1 MRHWT
6 CFVGLL
12 FFASGLF
19 PAAQAAA
26 SEAPFCGDEGIWI
39 QILGAGGPEL
49 HDGDAGPS
57 YLLWID
63 NQARLL
69 IDPAPGSS
77 ARFDE
82 AGAAFEDLDAIV
94 FSQLSVNHGADF
106 PAFIDGSRFHERT
119 RSLPVLGPEGGS
131 PIGLSTFI
139 ERLIGPDGAY
149 PELADFLTPQSR
161 GGYRL
166 SVRGVP
172 ATGRRRWAGFGNERL
187 RLAAIPV
194 HHGDVP
200 TLAWRVEAKG
210 FSVVFAGDFS
220 NRKNVMAEFA
230 ADADALVV
238 SHAEPEHA
246 RGEAL
251 DRNATPSQIGRI
263 AERAAARMVILG
275 HRMNRTRGRES
286 QSREAIEAHYGGALI
301 FADDLECWGL

>member
-1 MRHWT
+1 MRHRMI
-6 CFVGLL
+6 VAALL
-12 FFASGLF
+12 FCAPLTF
-19 PAAQAAA
+19 A
-26 SEAPFCGDEGIWI
+26 SEAPYCGDEGVWI

-63 NQARLL
+63 NRARLL
-69 IDPAPGSS
+69 INAAPGAS

-82 AGAAFEDLDAIV
+82 AGAKFEDLDAILL
-94 FSQLSVNHGADF
+94 SQLSVHHAVDF
-106 PAFIDGSRFHERT
+106 PAFIDGSRFHSRT

-131 PIGLSTFI
+131 AIGLSTFV
-139 ERLIGPDGAY
+139 ERLIGPNGAY
-149 PELADFLTPQSR
+149 PELADFLTVKSR

-172 ATGRRRWAGFGNERL
+172 ATGRRRWAQFGTEEL
-187 RLAAIPV
+187 QLAAIPV
-194 HHGDVP
+194 HHGNVP
-200 TLAWRVEAKG
+200 TLAWRVETQGLSA
-210 FSVVFAGDFS
+210 VFAGDFS

-246 RGEAL
+246 RGEAR
-251 DRNATPSQIGRI
+251 DRNVTPGQIGRI
-263 AERAAARMVILG
+263 AERAAARMLILG

-286 QSREAIEAHYGGALI
+286 QSREAIEANYGGALI

>member
-1 MRHWT
+1 MRYRMI
-6 CFVGLL
+6 VAALL
-12 FFASGLF
+12 FCAPLTF
-19 PAAQAAA
+19 A
-26 SEAPFCGDEGIWI
+26 SEAPYCGDEGVWI

-63 NQARLL
+63 NRARLL
-69 IDPAPGSS
+69 INAASGAS

-82 AGAAFEDLDAIV
+82 AGAKFEDLDAILL
-94 FSQLSVNHGADF
+94 SQLSVHHAVDF
-106 PAFIDGSRFHERT
+106 PAFIDGSRFHSRT

-131 PIGLSTFI
+131 AIGLSTFV
-139 ERLIGPDGAY
+139 ERLIGPNGAY
-149 PELADFLTPQSR
+149 PELADFLTVKSR

-172 ATGRRRWAGFGNERL
+172 ATGRRRWAQFGTEEL
-187 RLAAIPV
+187 QLAAIPV
-194 HHGDVP
+194 HHGNVP
-200 TLAWRVEAKG
+200 TLAWRVETQGLSA
-210 FSVVFAGDFS
+210 VFAGDFS

-246 RGEAL
+246 RGEAR
-251 DRNATPSQIGRI
+251 DRHVTPSQIGRI
-263 AERAAARMVILG
+263 ADQAAARMLILG

-286 QSREAIEAHYGGALI
+286 QSREAIEANYAGALI

>member
-1 MRHWT
+1 MSRWT
-6 CFVGLL
+6 ILATLL
-12 FFASGLF
+12 LSTPSAFT
-19 PAAQAAA
+19 
-26 SEAPFCGDEGIWI
+26 SEAPYCGDEGVWV

-49 HDGDAGPS
+49 HDGAAGPS

-63 NQARLL
+63 NRARLL
-69 IDPAPGSS
+69 IDAAPGAS

-82 AGAAFEDLDAIV
+82 AGAAFEDLDAIA
-94 FSQLSVNHGADF
+94 FSQLSANHAGDF
-106 PAFIDGSRFHERT
+106 PAFIDGSRFHSRT

-131 PIGLSTFI
+131 SIGVWAFV

-149 PELADFLTPQSR
+149 PELADFLTAKSR

-172 ATGRRRWAGFGNERL
+172 ATGRRRWARFGNEYL
-187 RLAAIPV
+187 QLAAVPV
-194 HHGDVP
+194 HHGSVP
-200 TLAWRVEAKG
+200 TLAWRVETQG

-246 RGEAL
+246 RGEAR
-251 DRNATPSQIGRI
+251 DRHVTPSQIGRI
-263 AERAAARMVILG
+263 AEQAAARMVILG
-275 HRMNRTRGRES
+275 HRMNRTRGRET
-286 QSREAIEAHYGGALI
+286 QSREAIEAHYSGALI

>member
-1 MRHWT
+1 MRNWT
-6 CFVGLL
+6 
-12 FFASGLF
+12 FFAALLLCAPSAF
-19 PAAQAAA
+19 A
-26 SEAPFCGDEGIWI
+26 SEAPYCGDEGVWI

-69 IDPAPGSS
+69 IDAGPGASV
-77 ARFDE
+77 RFDE
-82 AGAAFEDLDAIV
+82 AGAAFEDLDAIA
-94 FSQLSVNHGADF
+94 FSQLSANHAADF
-106 PAFIDGSRFHERT
+106 PAFLDGSRFHSRT

-131 PIGLSTFI
+131 SIGLSTFV

-149 PELADFLTPQSR
+149 PELADFLTVQSR

-172 ATGRRRWAGFGNERL
+172 ATGRRRWARFGNEDL
-187 RLAAIPV
+187 QLAAIPV

-200 TLAWRVEAKG
+200 ALAWRVEAQG
-210 FSVVFAGDFS
+210 FSAVFAGDFS
-220 NRKNVMAEFA
+220 NRKNVIAEFA

-246 RGEAL
+246 RGEAR
-251 DRNATPSQIGRI
+251 DRHVTPGQIGRI
-263 AERAAARMVILG
+263 AEQAAARMLILS

-286 QSREAIEAHYGGALI
+286 QSREAIEANYGGALI

>member
-1 MRHWT
+1 MHHWAIVAT
-6 CFVGLL
+6 L
-12 FFASGLF
+12 FLCAPSTV
-19 PAAQAAA
+19 A
-26 SEAPFCGDEGIWI
+26 SEAPYCGDEGVWI

-49 HDGDAGPS
+49 HDGAAGPS

-69 IDPAPGSS
+69 IDTAPGAS
-77 ARFDE
+77 ARWDE

-94 FSQLSVNHGADF
+94 FSQLSANHAGDF
-106 PAFIDGSRFHERT
+106 PAFIDGSRFHSRT
-119 RSLPVLGPEGGS
+119 RSLPVLGPEGDS
-131 PIGLSTFI
+131 SIGMSAFV

-149 PELADFLTPQSR
+149 PELADFLTVKSR

-172 ATGRRRWAGFGNERL
+172 ATGRRRWARFGNEYL
-187 RLAAIPV
+187 QLAAMPV
-194 HHGDVP
+194 HHGSVP
-200 TLAWRVEAKG
+200 TLAWRVETQG
-210 FSVVFAGDFS
+210 LSVVFAGDFS

-246 RGEAL
+246 RGEA
-251 DRNATPSQIGRI
+251 RERHVTPSQIGRI
-263 AERAAARMVILG
+263 AEQAAVRMVILG

-286 QSREAIEAHYGGALI
+286 QSREAIEAHYSGALI